1 MKMKTFGN
9 WEISEHLGSPP
20 DPPSAPPR
28 LIKELDHH
36 HSFLTIRIPLVWS
49 ESKAVVMIIDDNQK
63 WRNRMV
69 ITDHSTKGRLLV
81 RKLKRQ
87 KCNCCFMSIANQHI
101 YHQHQQSE
109 NLHLRKLYLQCW
121 LFNGIE
127 PWAVLSKLLLS
138 LVTIDRRTKSLAWT
152 LGGMIVEIF
161 QLNIGIKFVLPPII
175 SVLAAK
181 RSDLSSL

>member
-1 MKMKTFGN
+1 MKTFGN
-9 WEISEHLGSPP
+9 WEIGEHLGSPP

-36 HSFLTIRIPLVWS
+36 HSFLTIRTPLVWS

-87 KCNCCFMSIANQHI
+87 KCNCCFLSIANQHI
-101 YHQHQQSE
+101 YHQHEHEES
-109 NLHLRKLYLQCW
+109 LHLRKLYLQCW

-138 LVTIDRRTKSLAWT
+138 LVTIDRTTKKFSLDT
-152 LGGMIVEIF
+152 RRYDSR
-161 QLNIGIKFVLPPII
+161 NISTQYWDQICSPTYHQ
-175 SVLAAK
+175 K